1 MCSSVK
7 LSTYCTK
14 FFVTFIDLSERS
26 TKLKVGYQRDRCVSI
41 DISIPRNWYSPSL
54 VFSDEKQLE
63 RNVVLK
69 NFLWLMLAWKL
80 MLLYRATWCPVEA
93 ALFLGG
99 IPLINTTL
107 LQKIP
112 CDKWNWIS
120 DIISL
125 TLLPSLLLFDMTA
138 LSNTAFTFKKGH
150 WRSAGPSA
158 EIHWQLCLGAIAL
171 TAQSN

>member
-1 MCSSVK
+1 MCSSSQTFDILHQVVRHLYWPFWTVYKVK
-7 LSTYCTK
+7 
-14 FFVTFIDLSERS
+14 
-26 TKLKVGYQRDRCVSI
+26 GW
-41 DISIPRNWYSPSL
+41 IPAWSMCEYRYINTTELIFASL

-69 NFLWLMLAWKL
+69 NFLWLMLAWKW

-120 DIISL
+120 DLISL